1 MLSMIIDSIPRRGAV
16 GIYAVA
22 RGEVVAEPA
31 TVTTDVGTATVL
43 VVRDCGA
50 APGVADASSA
60 AEARDPRADDPRPDW
75 LPVDGGVGG
84 GVDGGVEYEVSC
96 RRVGLARRVLAD
108 LLVGD
113 RVVVVGSM
121 RLDPVAAPVEDPT
134 SMARISLEAVIV
146 GWDLDG

>member
-1 MLSMIIDSIPRRGAV
+1 M

-31 TVTTDVGTATVL
+31 TVTTDAGTATVM

-60 AEARDPRADDPRPDW
+60 ADARDPRADDPRPDW
-75 LPVDGGVGG
+75 LT
-84 GVDGGVEYEVSC
+84 VDGGVEYEVSC

-121 RLDPVAAPVEDPT
+121 RLDPVAAPVEDPA

-146 GWDLDG
+146 GWDLDS

>member
-1 MLSMIIDSIPRRGAV
+1 V
-16 GIYAVA
+16 GMFAVA

-31 TVTTDVGTATVL
+31 SVTTDAGTATVM

-50 APGVADASSA
+50 APGVADASSV
-60 AEARDPRADDPRPDW
+60 AEPRGAPAN
-75 LPVDGGVGG
+75 GFT
-84 GVDGGVEYEVSC
+84 VDGGVEYVVTC
-96 RRVGLARRVLAD
+96 RRVGLARRVMAD

-113 RVVVVGSM
+113 RVVVVGSV
-121 RLDPVAAPVEDPT
+121 RLDPVAAPVEDPA

>member
-1 MLSMIIDSIPRRGAV
+1 M

-31 TVTTDVGTATVL
+31 TVTTDAGTATVM

-60 AEARDPRADDPRPDW
+60 SDARGAPAD
-75 LPVDGGVGG
+75 GFT
-84 GVDGGVEYEVSC
+84 VDGGVEYEVSC

-121 RLDPVAAPVEDPT
+121 RLDPVAGPVEDPA
-134 SMARISLEAVIV
+134 SMARVSLEAIMV

>member
-1 MLSMIIDSIPRRGAV
+1 MGM
-16 GIYAVA
+16 YAVA

-31 TVTTDVGTATVL
+31 TVTTDEGTATVM

-60 AEARDPRADDPRPDW
+60 AEARGPHAGGQWADW
-75 LPVDGGVGG
+75 LT
-84 GVDGGVEYEVSC
+84 VDGGVEYEVTC
-96 RRVGLARRVLAD
+96 RRVGLARRVMAD

-121 RLDPVAAPVEDPT
+121 RLDPVAGPVEDPT
-134 SMARISLEAVIV
+134 SMARISLEALIV

>member
-1 MLSMIIDSIPRRGAV
+1 M

-31 TVTTDVGTATVL
+31 TVTTDAGTATVM

-50 APGVADASSA
+50 APGVADASRASD
-60 AEARDPRADDPRPDW
+60 ARGAPAD
-75 LPVDGGVGG
+75 GFT
-84 GVDGGVEYEVSC
+84 VDGGVEYEVSC

-121 RLDPVAAPVEDPT
+121 RLDPVAGPVEDPA
-134 SMARISLEAVIV
+134 SMARVSLEAIMV

>member
-1 MLSMIIDSIPRRGAV
+1 M

-31 TVTTDVGTATVL
+31 TVTTDAGTATVL

-50 APGVADASSA
+50 APGAADASSA
-60 AEARDPRADDPRPDW
+60 AEPRGAPANGFRA
-75 LPVDGGVGG
+75 
-84 GVDGGVEYEVSC
+84 DGGVEYEVTC
-96 RRVGLARRVLAD
+96 RRVGLARRVMAD

-121 RLDPVAAPVEDPT
+121 RLEPVTAPVEDPA

>member
-1 MLSMIIDSIPRRGAV
+1 V

-31 TVTTDVGTATVL
+31 TVTTDAGTATVM

-60 AEARDPRADDPRPDW
+60 SDARGAPAD
-75 LPVDGGVGG
+75 GFT
-84 GVDGGVEYEVSC
+84 VDGGVEYEVSC

-121 RLDPVAAPVEDPT
+121 RLDPVAGPVEDPA
-134 SMARISLEAVIV
+134 SMARVSLEAIMV